1 MEIWCHNILHA
12 NWICLQSVMEY
23 EEHEKQAW
31 SVDFSRS
38 EPSMLVSGSSDCK
51 VTGTM

>member
-1 MEIWCHNILHA
+1 
-12 NWICLQSVMEY
+12 MEY

-38 EPSMLVSGSSDCK
+38 EPSMLVSGSIWLKHTLSWVGEDYWFK
-51 VTGTM
+51 IKFVIQN